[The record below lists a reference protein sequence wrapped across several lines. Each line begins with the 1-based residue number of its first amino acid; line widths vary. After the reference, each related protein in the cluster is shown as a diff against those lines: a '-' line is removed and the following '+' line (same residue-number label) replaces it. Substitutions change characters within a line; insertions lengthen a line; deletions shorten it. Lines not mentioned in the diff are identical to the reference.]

1 MRTHQLAL
9 LLSILPLQS
18 CAMFRRPMVSVERER
33 VELASGVEYED
44 VVEGVGRPAT
54 AEDEVTIDYT
64 GWLADGTRF
73 DSSLDR
79 GIPIT
84 FQIDQ
89 APLSGWREGIPG
101 MKAGGKRRLMLPPE
115 AAYGHYGVPG
125 LVPPDTALV
134 FLLELWAIAGEDPPV
149 RPPDAQ
155 RLTDPHDDDW
165 HDD

>member
-1 MRTHQLAL
+1 MRIHPLAL
-9 LLSILPLQS
+9 LLWILPLQG
-18 CAMFRRPMVSVERER
+18 CALFRRPMVDVEHER

-44 VVEGVGRPAT
+44 VVEGVGRPST

-79 GIPIT
+79 GLPIS
-84 FQIDQ
+84 FRIDQ
-89 APLSGWREGIPG
+89 APLLGWREGIPG
-101 MKAGGKRRLMLPPE
+101 MKAGGKRRLLLPPE

-134 FLLELWAIAGEDPPV
+134 FLLELWSIAGEDPPV
-149 RPPDAQ
+149 RPPHSQRLGDAQ
-155 RLTDPHDDDW
+155 DDDW
-165 HDD
+165 DDD

>member
-1 MRTHQLAL
+1 MRTELPAL
-9 LLSILPLQS
+9 LLLLLPLQG
-18 CAMFRRPMVSVERER
+18 CALFRRPMVSVEREK
-33 VELASGVEYED
+33 VEFDSGVEYVD
-44 VVEGVGRPAT
+44 VVEGLGRPAT

-79 GIPIT
+79 GVPIT
-84 FQIDQ
+84 FRVDQ
-89 APLSGWREGIPG
+89 APLAGWREGIPG
-101 MKAGGKRRLMLPPE
+101 MKAGGKRRLLLPPE

-149 RPPDAQ
+149 RPPHAQ
-155 RLTDPHDDDW
+155 RLDAPPDPDW
-165 HDD
+165 DGD